1 MKDLNILHFLK
12 TKIAIYGYLK
22 AFKDMDEHTF
32 DIDEAAAF
40 LKIHK
45 TTMGELASSGEI
57 QAAKIGTR
65 WVFLKSDLV
74 EHLRKQIAAQ
84 TLARR
89 RTAEAMSPKEP
100 VKSIIMKM
108 VEQPKRQRRNKLP
121 DLSAYA
127 A

>member
-1 MKDLNILHFLK
+1 MN
-12 TKIAIYGYLK
+12 
-22 AFKDMDEHTF
+22 EHTF
-32 DIDEAAAF
+32 DIDEAADF

-89 RTAEAMSPKEP
+89 KIADAMKLQEP
-100 VKSIIMKM
+100 VKSIVMKM
-108 VEQPKRQRRNKLP
+108 TEQPKRQRRNKLP
-121 DLSAYA
+121 DLSVYA